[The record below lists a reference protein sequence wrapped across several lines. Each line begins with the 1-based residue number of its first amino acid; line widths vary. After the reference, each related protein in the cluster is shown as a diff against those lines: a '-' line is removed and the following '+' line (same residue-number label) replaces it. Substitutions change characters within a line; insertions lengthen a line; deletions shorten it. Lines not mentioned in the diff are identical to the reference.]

1 MVIFEFSAA
10 ILLTVRSMLEFR
22 IGGAWRFDSGSF
34 FTVVFKQGIIY
45 FAVVSIFTMAAV
57 VLNFEAPVSGYIAG
71 TFFQR
76 LPNAYTLPLS
86 CTLIARFL
94 LQLREWQEKTFVM
107 TGDGG
112 QDLTTQD
119 HPQTLTSMR
128 ANTIVD
134 SIILSDFGD
143 GSPAATGTSR
153 SAWDTVTHEGK
164 DEKSHTDGRPEAIA
178 LHDIHV
184 ETGDEENRNEVKT

>member
-10 ILLTVRSMLEFR
+10 ILLTVRSIMEFR
-22 IGGAWRFDSGSF
+22 IGGAWRFDRGSF

-45 FAVVSIFTMAAV
+45 FAVVSIFTTAAV
-57 VLNFEAPVSGYIAG
+57 VLNFRAPAG
-71 TFFQR
+71 TFFQK

-94 LQLREWQEKTFVM
+94 LQLRELQEKTLVT

-112 QDLTTQD
+112 QDFTTQD
-119 HPQTLTSMR
+119 QHPQTLTSIR

-143 GSPAATGTSR
+143 GSPAATGSSR
-153 SAWDTVTHEGK
+153 SAWDTETEGK
-164 DEKSHTDGRPEAIA
+164 DEKTHTDGRPDAIA

-184 ETGDEENRNEVKT
+184 EIGDEESRNGVVKT

>member
-1 MVIFEFSAA
+1 MVVFEFSAA

-22 IGGAWRFDSGSF
+22 IGGVWRFNSGSF

-57 VLNFEAPVSGYIAG
+57 VLNFEAPSGS
-71 TFFQR
+71 FFQR

-153 SAWDTVTHEGK
+153 SAWDTDAHEGK
-164 DEKSHTDGRPEAIA
+164 DEKTHTDGKPEAIA

-184 ETGDEENRNEVKT
+184 ETGDEESRNGVKT